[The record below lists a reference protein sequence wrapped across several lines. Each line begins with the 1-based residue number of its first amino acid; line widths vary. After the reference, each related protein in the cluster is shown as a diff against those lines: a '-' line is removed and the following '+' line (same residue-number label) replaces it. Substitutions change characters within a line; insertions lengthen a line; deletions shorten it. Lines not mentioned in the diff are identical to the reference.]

1 MLKMIQTNN
10 PRAATQRSGRQQE
23 DCNEELEALRKEKLQ
38 IYNFLNCERPD
49 ELLNAIQNYVNC
61 IAKTKSVTTHQL
73 RNLYDLV
80 RDKKVDTWQSLHR
93 LRPKFAYAQAR
104 MSNAKGK
111 EFIGF
116 LEALMAG
123 IKDDEGN
130 KVKNFKHFFEAVV
143 AYHKYEDSIS
153 NQKTVKNEP

>member
-1 MLKMIQTNN
+1 M
-10 PRAATQRSGRQQE
+10 QRGERPPEVCS
-23 DCNEELEALRKEKLQ
+23 DELEALKKEKHQ

-49 ELLNAIQNYVNC
+49 ELLKAIQNYVEC

-80 RDKKVDTWQSLHR
+80 RDKKVITWQSLHR

-111 EFIGF
+111 DFIGF
-116 LEALMAG
+116 LEGLMAG

-143 AYHKYEDSIS
+143 AYHKYEDSKS
-153 NQKTVKNEP
+153 NQKTV